1 MPEDSDLAAMASSIV
16 NAREIIT
23 SVQVLAHVPNVQDDD
38 TRTLLRRLLEI
49 LTLHNEA
56 LDSLRSAIEKQT
68 RA

>member
-1 MPEDSDLAAMASSIV
+1 MPEDSDLATSASSIV

-23 SVQVLAHVPNVQDDD
+23 SVQVLAHVPNVQDND
-38 TRTLLRRLLEI
+38 TRTLLRRLPEI

>member
-1 MPEDSDLAAMASSIV
+1 MPEDSDLAVLASSIV

-23 SVQVLAHVPNVQDDD
+23 SVQVLAHVPNVQDND

-56 LDSLRSAIEKQT
+56 LDSLRSAIEKQA

>member
-1 MPEDSDLAAMASSIV
+1 MASSIV

>member
-1 MPEDSDLAAMASSIV
+1 MPEDSDLATSASSIV

-23 SVQVLAHVPNVQDDD
+23 SVQVLAHVPNVQDND